1 VFNLRPFAG
10 TTVTDPVEFRFG
22 RELSVSLVVSVHDVA
37 PASAAETLRW
47 CADADTFGIPVSL
60 LVIPGPWRGQQLADA
75 PDFARV
81 LRERRDGGDELM
93 VHGWTHVAGPE
104 GSRARRAVGRAVAR
118 GAAEF
123 AALDESQA
131 AERLGAGLS
140 VLGDLGLSTPG
151 FTPPGW
157 LASGAAV
164 RALRRAGFTHTTDH
178 LGVRDLR
185 TGRRHRG
192 FALSHRPGGGLAER
206 IGAAMVEGVARRTA
220 RRRGLVRIAL
230 HPDDLRR
237 PGLRDATLRAIE
249 SALRSG
255 LEATTYASLVA

>member
-1 VFNLRPFAG
+1 M
-10 TTVTDPVEFRFG
+10 
-22 RELSVSLVVSVHDVA
+22 HDVA
-37 PASAAETLRW
+37 PASAAATLRW

-60 LVIPGPWRGQQLADA
+60 LVIPGAWRGQQLADA

-81 LRERRDGGDELM
+81 LRERRDGGDEVM

-104 GSRARRAVGRAVAR
+104 GSWTRRAVGRAVAR

-123 AALDESQA
+123 AALDEAQA
-131 AERLGAGLS
+131 ASRLAS
-140 VLGDLGLSTPG
+140 AMAVLGDFGLSTPG

-164 RALRRAGFTHTTDH
+164 RALRKAGFTHTTDH

-192 FALSHRPGGGLAER
+192 FALSHRPGGGLSER
-206 IGAAMVEGVARRTA
+206 IGSAMVEGLARRIS
-220 RRRGLVRIAL
+220 RRGGLVRIAL
-230 HPDDLRR
+230 HPDDLQR
-237 PGLRDATLRAIE
+237 PGLREATLRAIE
-249 SALRSG
+249 SALRAG
-255 LEATTYASLVA
+255 AQAVTYASLVATTSPK